1 MVSLD
6 SIREHYDTLSPYYQ
20 LLWGQHIHHGYW
32 AGCTTQSEAQIKL
45 IEELC
50 KQAGIAHQSRVLDVG
65 CGLGGSSLWLA
76 KHLNCS
82 VTGITI
88 SPVQAEIARQDAG
101 RESLAEQVNFLV
113 MDANVL
119 NFDPQTFDAAWI
131 IECSEHLFDKAKFFN
146 DCSKLLKEN
155 GRLAL
160 CTWLRA
166 TDLSTD
172 KQQLIDAVCHG
183 MLLPD
188 MASMQETIQW
198 ITDADLSSVTA
209 RDITAEV
216 EQTWVK
222 CLEISNRPEI
232 RTVLPL
238 MDQRTKDFINSFSAM
253 YRAYREGAMQ
263 YAMITAVKKG

>member
-1 MVSLD
+1 MVSVE
-6 SIREHYDTLSPYYQ
+6 SIRHHYDTLSPYYQ

-32 AGCTTQSEAQIKL
+32 DGCTTQSEAQVKL
-45 IEELC
+45 IEKLVE
-50 KQAGIAHQSRVLDVG
+50 QAGIADGARVLDIG

-88 SPVQAEIARQDAG
+88 SPVQAQIATEHAR
-101 RESLAEQVNFLV
+101 RESLSDQVSFLV
-113 MDANVL
+113 MDANKL
-119 NFDPQTFDAAWI
+119 ELDAESFDAVWI
-131 IECSEHLFDKAKFFN
+131 VECSEHLFDKEKFFRE
-146 DCSKLLKEN
+146 CSRMLKTN

-166 TDLSTD
+166 EDLSGN
-172 KQQLIDAVCHG
+172 KQELVDAVCQG
-183 MLLPD
+183 MLLPS
-188 MASMQETIQW
+188 MASMRETIAW
-198 ITDADLSSVTA
+198 ITASGLHSITA
-209 RDITAEV
+209 HDITHHV

-238 MDQRTKDFINSFSAM
+238 MDQRTKDFIASFTAM
-253 YRAYREGAMQ
+253 YQAYREGAMQ
-263 YAMITAVKKG
+263 YAMITAAL